1 MIARRAAGS
10 VIVGSWV
17 FCVGWAVARQVRRPP
32 EAYLEARAARL
43 APGAAFYQIT
53 LGGSPIGNA
62 GITLD
67 TTLAG
72 YRLTEVWNMDLAS
85 TTGTG
90 RHVYRSDAELS
101 RSLLLRKL
109 TLSVS
114 EDGAA
119 RFMEAEPKDDT
130 TWAVRMGAPGSRPT
144 ALRSMEVPKSA
155 SAPGAL
161 PLRLAL
167 DGRLKE
173 GGQLS
178 QPVLALMYGTV
189 DRDSARVTRDSVFA
203 VSDSAAWDSTS
214 ATWTA
219 VAARSTVAW
228 RIERTVHGFPSIDW
242 VDGQGRLVER
252 DWAFGVRLERSPF
265 EVNYNLYQTRLRQGM
280 IRPPDRVPGRVARSN
295 LPGPPDATART
306 MVVRLARADGP
317 AWPGAT
323 TAFEGGRQQ
332 VHGDTVIIR
341 VDTIPEA
348 VSALMR
354 AVQTVAPGERASRF
368 LVLAGEAGIV
378 ARSVIGIDLGRLEL
392 PRHRWVEVR
401 SGDRWLAVDPFYGQA
416 PAAAS
421 LLRVAV
427 GGSDRALTLVPLIGS
442 LRSTTLM
449 IQ

>member
-1 MIARRAAGS
+1 LITRRAAGS

-17 FCVGWAVARQVRRPP
+17 FCIGWAVARQVRRPP

-53 LGGSPIGNA
+53 LGGSPMGNA

-72 YRLTEVWNMDLAS
+72 YRLTEVWNMDLAGRS
-85 TTGTG
+85 GTG

-114 EDGAA
+114 EEGSP
-119 RFMEAEPKDDT
+119 RFIVADPGNDT
-130 TWAVRMGAPGSRPT
+130 TWDVTLRVPGSRPA
-144 ALRSMEVPKSA
+144 ALPSVEVPRSA

-167 DGRLKE
+167 DGRLRE
-173 GGQLS
+173 GGS
-178 QPVLALMYGTV
+178 IRQPVLALLYATV
-189 DRDSARVTRDSVFA
+189 DLDSARVTRDSIFA
-203 VSDSAAWDSTS
+203 VADSAVWDSTS
-214 ATWTA
+214 AAWTA
-219 VAARSTVAW
+219 VDPRPTKAW

-252 DWAFGVRLERSPF
+252 EWAFGVRLERSPF
-265 EVNYNLYQTRLRQGM
+265 EVNYNMYQARLRQGA
-280 IRPPDRVPGRVARSN
+280 IRPPDRVSGRVSRSE
-295 LPGPPDATART
+295 LPGLPNPAPHAMT
-306 MVVRLARADGP
+306 VRLARADGP

-323 TAFEGGRQQ
+323 EAFAGGRQW
-332 VHGDTVIIR
+332 VSGDTVTIR
-341 VDTIPEA
+341 ADSVPEA
-348 VSALMR
+348 VAALVR
-354 AVQTVAPGERASRF
+354 SVQSLAPGERLGGF
-368 LVLAGEAGIV
+368 LARAAESGLV
-378 ARSVIGIDLGRLEL
+378 ARPVIGLDLSRLEL
-392 PRHRWVEVR
+392 PRHGWVEVQ
-401 SGDRWLAVDPFYGQA
+401 SGDRWIAVDPVFGQA
-416 PAAAS
+416 PAAVS

-427 GGSDRALTLVPLIGS
+427 GGSDRALMLVPLIGS
-442 LRSTTLM
+442 LRSTTLK